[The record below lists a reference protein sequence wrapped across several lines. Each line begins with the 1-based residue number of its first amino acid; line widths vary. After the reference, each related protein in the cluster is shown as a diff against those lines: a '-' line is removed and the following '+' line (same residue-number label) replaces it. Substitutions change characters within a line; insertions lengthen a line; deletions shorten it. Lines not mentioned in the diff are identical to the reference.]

1 MREFLVET
9 KNINNGVQELY
20 KFPNGFGASVIR
32 HDYSYGGKDG
42 KWELA
47 VLDQQGELS
56 YDTNITDDV
65 LGHLNDPQVDQ
76 VLRQIKDLDGFDIY
90 CEHCGDTTADCT
102 GYKCW
107 IR

>member
-1 MREFLVET
+1 MKEFLVEK
-9 KNINNGVQELY
+9 KNVNNGVQKLY
-20 KFPNGFGASVIR
+20 KFPNGFGASVVK
-32 HDYSYGGKDG
+32 HDFSYGGKDG

-65 LGHLNDPQVDQ
+65 LGHLNDPQVDRI
-76 VLRQIKDLDGFDIY
+76 LRQIKDLDGYDVY
-90 CEHCGDTTADCT
+90 CEHCGDTVADCT

-107 IR
+107 SM